1 MKAKDFALIGVYTA
15 LLIGGQFALSFVA
28 GIEIVTV
35 LFVSFAF
42 YFGFVRSLLL
52 ANAFCVLRCF
62 VFGFFPTVI
71 ILYFIYYNLLVLI
84 FAAIG
89 KRFKGKLTPLRTAII
104 VLTATVCTVCF
115 TLIDD
120 VITPLFYC
128 YNQTQMLAYFIS
140 SLYTMATQSVCT
152 IITVTLLFPPL
163 NATFARLFKRWNK
176 DEDN

>member
-1 MKAKDFALIGVYTA
+1 MKVKDLALIGVYTA

-35 LFVSFAF
+35 LFVAFAF
-42 YFGFVRSLLL
+42 YFGFLRSLLL

-71 ILYFIYYNLLVLI
+71 ILYFIYYNLFVLV

-89 KRFKGKLTPLRTAII
+89 KRFKGKLTPLRTVIT
-104 VLTATVCTVCF
+104 VLVALLCTVCF
-115 TLIDD
+115 TLLDD
-120 VITPLFYC
+120 VITPLFYSF
-128 YNQTQMLAYFIS
+128 NDTETLAYFIS

-152 IITVTLLFPPL
+152 LITVTTLFPPL
-163 NATFARLFKRWNK
+163 NATFARLFKHWNK
-176 DEDN
+176 GE